1 VSCPEIGLQNVKNIF
16 INLKQKGQEKMET
29 KQKITKVYSLAF
41 KQKVISEVEEG
52 KLTKEGARKLYD
64 IRGGSVINGW
74 IKKFGKLHLLN
85 KVVRIELKDELSRL
99 KQLEKEK
106 KDLESAL
113 AQAHLKLIVYESII
127 SVSEEELG
135 IDLKKNLKS
144 GSLIEV
150 SRKAKGSKRRVS

>member
-1 VSCPEIGLQNVKNIF
+1 M
-16 INLKQKGQEKMET
+16 KQE
-29 KQKITKVYSLAF
+29 QKITKQYSLAF
-41 KQKVISEVEEG
+41 KQKVISEIESG

-64 IRGGSVINGW
+64 IRGGSVIYSW

-85 KVVRIELKDELSRL
+85 KVVRIEMKDEVSKL
-99 KQLEKEK
+99 KQLEREK

-127 SVSEEELG
+127 EVAEEELG

-144 GSLIEV
+144 GSLPEAV
-150 SRKAKGSKRRVS
+150 KRVKYSS

>member
-1 VSCPEIGLQNVKNIF
+1 MKPI
-16 INLKQKGQEKMET
+16 QKET
-29 KQKITKVYSLAF
+29 KRYSISF
-41 KQKVISEVEEG
+41 KQKVIKEIEEG
-52 KLTKEGARKLYD
+52 KITKSEARKLYG
-64 IRGGSVINGW
+64 IGGSGTVEKW
-74 IKKFGKLHLLN
+74 IRKIGKLHLLN
-85 KVVRIELKDELSRL
+85 KIVRIELKDEVSRI

-144 GSLIEV
+144 VALTGATKPV
-150 SRKAKGSKRRVS
+150 KGSTRRIS

>member
-1 VSCPEIGLQNVKNIF
+1 MKPI
-16 INLKQKGQEKMET
+16 QKET
-29 KQKITKVYSLAF
+29 KRYSISF
-41 KQKVISEVEEG
+41 KQKVIKEIEEG
-52 KLTKEGARKLYD
+52 KITKSEARKVYG
-64 IRGGSVINGW
+64 IGGSGTVEKW
-74 IKKFGKLHLLN
+74 IRKIGKLHLLN
-85 KVVRIELKDELSRL
+85 KVVRIELKDEVSRI

-144 GSLIEV
+144 GSLSEATKIV
-150 SRKAKGSKRRVS
+150 KGSNRRIS